1 MDGREKAGAGR
12 VGTGLW
18 PILKLALLG
27 PHLDTTHQFH
37 PCCSFLTSHAGLV
50 CRGGP
55 YSMESFSRKVPSL
68 DRSTTGCSRSLLG
81 ADLYIQCPL
90 DRLGPVCELGSKA
103 GDSK

>member
-37 PCCSFLTSHAGLV
+37 LYCSFLTSRTGLV

-55 YSMESFSRKVPSL
+55 CSMESFSRKVPAL
-68 DRSTTGCSRSLLG
+68 DQHYHGTLSVSVGSRSLYTTLS
-81 ADLYIQCPL
+81 
-90 DRLGPVCELGSKA
+90 R
-103 GDSK
+103 